1 MPPSGLKKT
10 ILGGASEMFDVVVPI
25 GIKTISLE
33 GFKEFID
40 AIGKVLLI
48 EPVYIIYNEVSGKIT
63 VKVPRFGYYIIRR
76 VDAELGDVIKV
87 LREAGYVK
95 VAEECQRFAG
105 VPYRLMI
112 FDRIYDKKLK
122 KLLVGE

>member
-1 MPPSGLKKT
+1 
-10 ILGGASEMFDVVVPI
+10 MFDVVVPI

-76 VDAELGDVIKV
+76 VDAEFGDVIKV
-87 LREAGYVK
+87 LRKAGYVK
-95 VAEECQRFAG
+95 VAEEYQRLAG
-105 VPYRLMI
+105 VPHRLMI
-112 FDRIYDKKLK
+112 FKRL
-122 KLLVGE
+122 